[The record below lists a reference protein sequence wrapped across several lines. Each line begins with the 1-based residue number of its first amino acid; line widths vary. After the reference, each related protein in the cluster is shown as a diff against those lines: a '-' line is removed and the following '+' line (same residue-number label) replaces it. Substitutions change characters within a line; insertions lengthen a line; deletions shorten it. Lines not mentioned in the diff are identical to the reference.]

1 MRKKTEGGQ
10 RAEEEDRAGS
20 RCALRKRA
28 TGKRGGALVEEEGHA
43 GGFASRKKATGGCV
57 EGEGQRGDLGRHVPH
72 APSVASQEGKVS
84 DFGPPLL
91 FYLRV

>member
-10 RAEEEDRAGS
+10 RVEEEDRGGS

-28 TGKRGGALVEEEGHA
+28 TGKGGCSLRKKAT
-43 GGFASRKKATGGCV
+43 GGFALRKKATGGCV
-57 EGEGQRGDLGRHVPH
+57 EGEGQGGDLGRHVPH
-72 APSVASQEGKVS
+72 APSVASQEGKAG
-84 DFGPPLL
+84 DFGPPLF

>member
-1 MRKKTEGGQ
+1 MRKKTEGGH
-10 RAEEEDRAGS
+10 G

-28 TGKRGGALVEEEGHA
+28 TGKGGCSL
-43 GGFASRKKATGGCV
+43 RKKATGGCV
-57 EGEGQRGDLGRHVPH
+57 EGEGQGGDLGRHVPH
-72 APSVASQEGKVS
+72 APSVASQEGKVG